1 MLRETEKLLK
11 PTEKPIDRMSD
22 DSFAIDAPEP
32 AEFALYMELERPM
45 GQPYEPRISD
55 FEMLDIPKK
64 DRGLDR
70 GAIMVK
76 LQL

>member
-45 GQPYEPRISD
+45 G
-55 FEMLDIPKK
+55 
-64 DRGLDR
+64 
-70 GAIMVK
+70 
-76 LQL
+76 